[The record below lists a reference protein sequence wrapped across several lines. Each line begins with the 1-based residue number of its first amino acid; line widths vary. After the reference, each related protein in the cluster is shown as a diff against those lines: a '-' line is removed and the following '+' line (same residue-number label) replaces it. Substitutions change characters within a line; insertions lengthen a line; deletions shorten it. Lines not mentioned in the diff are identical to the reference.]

1 MKRQNSAEANSNA
14 KRPAE
19 IKPKTVKRPNLA
31 EAMSNVPARK
41 KHKPITYNN
50 EQAYPNNDHSN
61 SVPNGQF
68 KSDVNSNCDLTV
80 KKVHPPIQAP
90 KPFEPPKPCVKET
103 ISNERRRHQSTHQSI
118 VSLLIKQINNPNSD
132 RQNLIK
138 DEPSLPGPGPGSTQI
153 QAQDTQI

>member
-90 KPFEPPKPCVKET
+90 KLCVKDT
-103 ISNERRRHQSTHQSI
+103 ISKERRPPRSTHQSI

-138 DEPSLPGPGPGSTQI
+138 DEPPLPGPCPGSTQI
-153 QAQDTQI
+153 QTQDTQI